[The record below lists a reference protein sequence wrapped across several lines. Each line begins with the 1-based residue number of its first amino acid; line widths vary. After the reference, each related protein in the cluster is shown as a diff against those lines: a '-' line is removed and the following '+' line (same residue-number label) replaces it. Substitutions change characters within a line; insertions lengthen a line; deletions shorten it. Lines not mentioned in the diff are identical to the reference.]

1 MSSDSW
7 IDWKYNGHGNL
18 ERHLSPPQ
26 HNQVVARSLATSLSS
41 CVDNHEEYSHLVS
54 SVVLWSQSWSYV
66 WIQCRWYDYEDHC
79 RSTEYGRSQTSTDE
93 QVEVCKDFDPSRLP
107 STSSSN
113 NSDLNGNMWWIDMLI
128 GELLHVG
135 LLVVVAGG
143 EGQKYV
149 NVCLE

>member
-1 MSSDSW
+1 MFESNVGD
-7 IDWKYNGHGNL
+7 
-18 ERHLSPPQ
+18 
-26 HNQVVARSLATSLSS
+26 
-41 CVDNHEEYSHLVS
+41 
-54 SVVLWSQSWSYV
+54 
-66 WIQCRWYDYEDHC
+66 DYEDHC
-79 RSTEYGRSQTSTDE
+79 RSAEYARSQTSSDE
-93 QVEVCKDFDPSRLP
+93 QVEVCQDFDPSRLP

-113 NSDLNGNMWWIDMLI
+113 DRDLNGNMWWIDMLI